1 MSINRAIWR
10 KASQWNDPVVAA
22 IPLIAAAH
30 CAINRTAE
38 VAAIGIFLALVQA
51 KAKADGIAAAGQ
63 CRARCMAA
71 CTDRHAIPRF
81 RSCFSGIHI

>member
-1 MSINRAIWR
+1 MSISHAIWR
-10 KASQWNDPVVAA
+10 KALQSNDPLVAA

-38 VAAIGIFLALVQA
+38 VAAIGIFCALVQA

-63 CRARCMAA
+63 CRAR
-71 CTDRHAIPRF
+71 
-81 RSCFSGIHI
+81 